1 MKWILV
7 FLQLLFK
14 LLCVHGQLHVEHVLD
29 RICVPLLCELL
40 DDILVSSYEQ
50 QCGPIV
56 QFEGV
61 PHVELTIVD
70 AGMLYVVA
78 DDCLTQHVCG
88 LLLVKLGAVDSNE
101 GDFREVDKFC
111 LKLFK
116 LGKHVNA
123 VDAAACPEVGDDDLV
138 FELVL
143 HRQGLVIERVQPL
156 QVVVLTQLLLKVYFR
171 ADVFF

>member
-1 MKWILV
+1 MEWILV

-14 LLCVHGQLHVEHVLD
+14 LLCVHGELHVEHVLD
-29 RICVPLLCELL
+29 CICVPLLCELL
-40 DDILVSSYEQ
+40 NDILVGSHEQ
-50 QCGPIV
+50 QSGPVV

-61 PHVELTIVD
+61 PYVELAVVD
-70 AGMLYVVA
+70 AGMLHIVS

-88 LLLVKLGAVDSNE
+88 LLLVKLGTVNSNE
-101 GDFREVDKFC
+101 GDFREVDKLC
-111 LKLFK
+111 LKLFQLCK
-116 LGKHVNA
+116 DVNA
-123 VDAAACPEVGDDDLV
+123 VDTAACPEVGDDDLV